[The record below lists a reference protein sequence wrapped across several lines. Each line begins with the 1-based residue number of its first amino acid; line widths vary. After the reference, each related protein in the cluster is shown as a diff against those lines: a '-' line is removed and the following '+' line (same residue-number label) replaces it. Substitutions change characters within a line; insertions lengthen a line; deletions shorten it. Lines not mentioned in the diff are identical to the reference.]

1 MTISEEVHEADPC
14 SDRQTGF
21 SWENTSLTDVRI
33 NMDSLNQGCLCAG
46 VTCKRHTESLLAQII
61 TNTRSFKN
69 YQRVGISGILF
80 KFVFHTI
87 HCGHPSFLP
96 TRLCTLSPLSLS
108 PLISLCPCLSVSH
121 TKYKNQISDL
131 KRKVIQ
137 ELRRERSVL
146 NTYIAS
152 AGAWEPSSGNGGAHL

>member
-121 TKYKNQISDL
+121 TKYNNQISDL
-131 KRKVIQ
+131 KKKVIQ
-137 ELRRERSVL
+137 EPRRELSVL
-146 NTYIAS
+146 NTSIAS